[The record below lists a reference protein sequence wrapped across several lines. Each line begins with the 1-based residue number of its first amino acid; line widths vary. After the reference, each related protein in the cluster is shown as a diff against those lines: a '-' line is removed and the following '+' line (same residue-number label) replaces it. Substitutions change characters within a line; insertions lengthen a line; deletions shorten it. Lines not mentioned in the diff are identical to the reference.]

1 MRPIMSSLAN
11 SRVIL
16 RSNNTLLVQKSSSS
30 LHSNFNLTLYIIYEL
45 DYGCVILA
53 IILHLP
59 FFFVLFGTVKL
70 MRNTITSMIFF
81 KGRGIAFCR
90 EGSWSFSMNLLEML
104 YNVLIY

>member
-1 MRPIMSSLAN
+1 MSSLAN
-11 SRVIL
+11 SRVSL

-30 LHSNFNLTLYIIYEL
+30 LHTNFNLTLYIIYEL

-53 IILHLP
+53 VILHLP
-59 FFFVLFGTVKL
+59 FFFFVLFGTVKL